1 MLKGTGEPADG
12 ERVTVVSPWTRHV
25 DHAGDAADRSY
36 YESETAR
43 AVLPVSATLAVFY
56 AGFAL
61 VHRVVL
67 GQDPGRLVS
76 VVAGVSALVAASV
89 AVAAARHRIPV
100 RRGHAV
106 MALLV
111 AMTAADA
118 AVHLAGTG
126 DPQETVTFFLLVVAL
141 GAALLR
147 WSWFVPCAAGV
158 WLAWLAAAAH
168 LGGDALTWWHWA
180 FSMAGATVLGAIVL
194 LLRRRS
200 IDLAE
205 SALRDA
211 VRAATEDPATGL
223 ANRRGLELLS
233 AELVALGRRNGEIVH
248 CTFLDV
254 DGLKTINDE
263 QGHDTGDRVILAV
276 ARAIR
281 STCRAGD
288 VVARWGGDEFVVVGM
303 GPSEAPHELESR
315 VAEHL
320 AEHHPGDPTLTCLS
334 ISVGRAE
341 LAPWDEG
348 DTETLLWRAD
358 HDMYQ
363 RRAEQP
369 TGNRRAFLPDPVR
382 WSEG

>member
-1 MLKGTGEPADG
+1 
-12 ERVTVVSPWTRHV
+12 VTVVSPWTSHV
-25 DHAGDAADRSY
+25 DHSGDAAVRSY

-61 VHRVVL
+61 VHHVVL
-67 GQDPGRLVS
+67 GQDPGPVVS
-76 VVAGVSALVAASV
+76 VVAGVSALVATVV
-89 AVAAARHRIPV
+89 AIAAARHRIPV
-100 RRGHAV
+100 HRAHAV

-111 AMTAADA
+111 AMTASDA
-118 AVHLAGTG
+118 AVHLAITG
-126 DPQETVTFFLLVVAL
+126 DPQETVSFFILVVAL

-158 WLAWLAAAAH
+158 WLAWLGAVVSV
-168 LGGDALTWWHWA
+168 GGDAMTWWHWF
-180 FSMAGATVLGAIVL
+180 FSMIAASFLGAVVL

-200 IDLAE
+200 LDLAA
-205 SALRDA
+205 STLRDA

-233 AELVALGRRNGEIVH
+233 TELVALGRRSGEIVH

-276 ARAIR
+276 AEAIR
-281 STCRAGD
+281 GTCRAGD

-303 GPSEAPHELESR
+303 GPSEPPHECESR
-315 VAEHL
+315 VAAHL
-320 AEHHPGDPTLTCLS
+320 AAHHPDDPTLTRLS

-348 DTETLLWRAD
+348 DTESLLWRAD
-358 HDMYQ
+358 HDMYL

-369 TGNRRAFLPDPVR
+369 AARRRAFLPDPVR